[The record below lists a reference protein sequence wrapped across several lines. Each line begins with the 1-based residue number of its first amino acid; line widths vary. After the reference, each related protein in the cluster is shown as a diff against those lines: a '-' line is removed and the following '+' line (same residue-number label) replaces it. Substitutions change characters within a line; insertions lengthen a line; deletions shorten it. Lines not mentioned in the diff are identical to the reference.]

1 MRVLSRAVGAVLV
14 LPPARA
20 DRDVAQHAARGPVP
34 LAAAAKVPRLLH
46 VVVVVVAELGLLAGA
61 SRARA
66 RSLGPRELGLAVR
79 LELDLLLL
87 LVRVLILAGLDL
99 GVRIFPGAGLA
110 GLVALAGVATGFTS
124 RRVLAPAVLA
134 TGTLIA
140 LLAGLVALLLLVLAP
155 VSAPGRAA
163 KLLGRGCE
171 NRILRA
177 RTMAKWGWASV
188 SRCNRLVIRCYR
200 VE

>member
-1 MRVLSRAVGAVLV
+1 
-14 LPPARA
+14 
-20 DRDVAQHAARGPVP
+20 
-34 LAAAAKVPRLLH
+34 
-46 VVVVVVAELGLLAGA
+46 
-61 SRARA
+61 
-66 RSLGPRELGLAVR
+66 
-79 LELDLLLL
+79 
-87 LVRVLILAGLDL
+87 
-99 GVRIFPGAGLA
+99 
-110 GLVALAGVATGFTS
+110 
-124 RRVLAPAVLA
+124 VLA

-188 SRCNRLVIRCYR
+188 SRCNEVVIRCYR
-200 VE
+200 VERARSERRSGAMDGVRRRTPAKKLRRGVRAWKKASVGG